1 MAKDFLGHSWDHG
14 EYLETLC
21 KNLAHVLPNRLCVL
35 LLDACQAH
43 LHRAVL
49 ETALARNLKL
59 VVIPA
64 QTTPWLQPLDLFV
77 FRSCREKMEEPL
89 VSTRCQSADGN
100 LSQMAWLRVVNDAK
114 QQVLIDRA
122 HTSDFEKADVCCA
135 SKGLCLLGSL
145 RVWHGRKWLQS
156 QGLGPDLLVVA

>member
-1 MAKDFLGHSWDHG
+1 
-14 EYLETLC
+14 
-21 KNLAHVLPNRLCVL
+21 
-35 LLDACQAH
+35 
-43 LHRAVL
+43 VL